1 MSRLVLRDAEFA
13 ELRAVLAQAAGLAF
27 DETRRDSMAVGVA
40 ERLRATGAAGVA
52 DYLVLLRGREERQR
66 LLEEVTIQET
76 YFFRNPPQVQALR
89 THVLPELVRAA
100 QESGRRR
107 LRVWSAGCSTGE
119 EPYTVAMLLR
129 ELLPDMAGW
138 DVQVLGTDVS
148 RRALQA
154 AERARYGPRA
164 VHTAA
169 PEDLARFFA
178 VAPEG
183 GYEVRSEVRS
193 LVRLRHHNLVT
204 DAPPFAPGEVDLVLC
219 RNVTIYFARETT
231 RALVERFHATLH
243 PGGYLALG
251 HAETLWQVSDAFRLV
266 QVGAGA
272 GAAFFYA
279 PLARSAQGRAAAPVR
294 ASARR
299 PVENAAGAAR
309 ALAGAGTR
317 GARAAAEA
325 PAPPAPAAP
334 VEPADPVTEVRTALA
349 EGRYAQ
355 AVRAAS
361 ALIARQ
367 PLSAAAHYLR
377 GLALVDLRQDADAL
391 ADLRKAVYLA
401 PDDGF
406 AHFLLAGVLARLGDP
421 EAARR
426 EYAAAATT
434 LGAQPG
440 DRDAGELGGR
450 DLAEL
455 AGLCRRLSRS

>member
-1 MSRLVLRDAEFA
+1 MSRLVLHDEEFA
-13 ELRAVLAQAAGLAF
+13 QLRTLLSQAAGLEF
-27 DETRRDSMAVGVA
+27 DQTRRDSMAFGVA
-40 ERLRATGAAGVA
+40 ERLRATGAASVA
-52 DYLVLLRGREERQR
+52 AYLVLLRGGEERQR

-89 THVLPELVRAA
+89 THVLPALLREA

-129 ELLPDMAGW
+129 ELLPEPTGW

-169 PEDLARFFA
+169 PADLERFFCA
-178 VAPEG
+178 SPDG
-183 GYEVRSEVRS
+183 GYEVRPEVRA

-204 DAPPFAPGEVDLVLC
+204 GPPPFAPGEVDLVLC

-231 RALVERFHATLH
+231 RALVRRFHDTLQ

-272 GAAFFYA
+272 DAAFFYRRPEQPAERPPVRRAAPAVLEGPATVRA
-279 PLARSAQGRAAAPVR
+279 PLDPEPA
-294 ASARR
+294 
-299 PVENAAGAAR
+299 
-309 ALAGAGTR
+309 
-317 GARAAAEA
+317 
-325 PAPPAPAAP
+325 APPAPPDAVA
-334 VEPADPVTEVRTALA
+334 EVRTVLA
-349 EGRYAQ
+349 QGRYED
-355 AVRAAS
+355 AARLAS
-361 ALIARQ
+361 DLIAER
-367 PLSAAAHYLR
+367 PLSAGAHYLR
-377 GLALVDLRQDADAL
+377 GLALVDLRRDGDAL
-391 ADLRKAVYLA
+391 GDLRKAVYLA

-406 AHFLLAGVLARLGDP
+406 AHFLLAGVLARLGDR

-440 DRDAGELGGR
+440 DRDASELGGR
-450 DLAEL
+450 DVGEL
-455 AGLCRRLSRS
+455 AGLCRRLSAG